1 MRNLPIAYLLAMFV
15 LASFATA
22 FFSAPL
28 YLPLIR
34 KWKAEKLVNA
44 SEMFKSEN
52 LTNTTGILDT
62 GIHKAKIAML
72 LLPEDANVARNYV
85 ELLSH
90 TAPLRAIL
98 AWQKTLQLKGAN
110 SEDREMLVLHCLKVA
125 RDQDANL
132 RMDSRNFAMS
142 AAREQLELLEADARW
157 RAFSEHKLL
166 RAEFLAEAGK
176 PLESLRIVTKLL
188 EQKKE
193 DSPEVVFLYAKLAAH
208 LGQSQHLEKAG
219 RLLAKFAPQPDA
231 TGIETIRHMTLIH
244 TTLPIA
250 NQGLEHCLK
259 LLEMNPQSKP
269 IDFLRIHAL
278 RFDSASQE
286 HEKIAVLE
294 ECADFFDLNDNSQ
307 LEIYCRWLGRLR
319 AFPRLLQKLPA
330 PRARLNEELFK
341 LRMNALAVLKRRDD
355 MKNELANA
363 PAMLSNW
370 KLIISVRLHSISGD
384 FDKATSDLDLLMKEI
399 GQDTRRVLSTCRY
412 LEESGDIRSLCHILE
427 SVLDEP
433 GLRQYALEALLQY
446 RATTA
451 ELHEI
456 RYWISQLRKMHSEDT
471 NLQNA
476 ELYFELLD
484 PSASKI
490 KISDLVD
497 QANRL
502 LTENNSREFRI
513 TAALAH
519 LRNEEPDK
527 ALVALGHIAGWQ
539 TWRETRPAW
548 ILICTQVLRQNHD
561 TQTAIRLESNITK
574 DNIGLAERKAL
585 RSLFPDSFPSSQ

>member
-1 MRNLPIAYLLAMFV
+1 MFALACFV
-15 LASFATA
+15 TA
-22 FFSAPL
+22 FFTAPS
-28 YLPLIR
+28 YLPIIR

-52 LTNTTGILDT
+52 LTNTTGLFDT

-72 LLPEDANVARNYV
+72 LLPEDVNVARNYV
-85 ELLSH
+85 ELLTH
-90 TAPLRAIL
+90 TAPLKAIL

-125 RDQDANL
+125 RDRDANL
-132 RMDSRNFAMS
+132 RGNSRNFAMF
-142 AAREQLELLEADARW
+142 AAREQLEVLETDAKW
-157 RAFSEHKLL
+157 RTFSEHKLL
-166 RAEFLAEAGK
+166 QAEFLAEAGK

-208 LGQSQHLEKAG
+208 LGKSQHLGKAG
-219 RLLAKFAPQPDA
+219 RLLAKLAPQPDE
-231 TGIETIRHMTLIH
+231 TGIEAIRHMTLIH
-244 TTLPIA
+244 TALPIA
-250 NQGLEHCLK
+250 DQGLGRCLE
-259 LLEMNPQSKP
+259 LLKANPHSKP

-319 AFPRLLQKLPA
+319 AFPRLLQELPA
-330 PRARLNEELFK
+330 PRARLNEDLFK

-363 PAMLSNW
+363 PAMLSKW
-370 KLIISVRLHSISGD
+370 KLIISVQLHSTSGD
-384 FDKATSDLDLLMKEI
+384 FDKATTDLDQLLKEV
-399 GQDTRRVLSTCRY
+399 GKDTRRVLATCRY

-433 GLRQYALEALLQY
+433 GLRRYALEKLLQY
-446 RATTA
+446 RASSA

-456 RYWISQLRKMHSEDT
+456 RYWISKLRKLHSEDSS
-471 NLQNA
+471 LQNA
-476 ELYFELLD
+476 ELYFELID
-484 PSASKI
+484 PSASKN

-497 QANRL
+497 KANRL
-502 LTENNSREFRI
+502 LTDNNSREFRI

-527 ALVALGHIAGWQ
+527 ALLALGDIAGWR

-561 TQTAIRLESNITK
+561 TQTAIRLESSITK

-585 RSLFPDSFPSSQ
+585 GSLFPDSFPSSQ